1 MHLVQSCV
9 SIVIRIAGDL
19 GKMAKKIA
27 GDLRFMLK
35 NLHKSLFFCTFAVDF
50 NYKYKTL
57 NVYFMEIKPLR
68 PWIVTSIVAFFA
80 FIAYVMCGSAMPSL
94 AKATNIEL
102 GTILKGFQAGNLL
115 IYCIMLVAWL
125 MSGLRVWQND
135 KGNKTAQYG
144 GILLVCYGIVG
155 LVWQALALIGLFTQT
170 NLVPMPLYITLT
182 IVTAVLIGAAMIVLA
197 IYYRHKA
204 MLWLSVCYVALSVL
218 YTPLHLLML
227 YGSNRSTAIRV
238 AYTLASSAAE
248 ILQIVYLFKWAKRVK
263 EA

>member
-1 MHLVQSCV
+1 M
-9 SIVIRIAGDL
+9 G
-19 GKMAKKIA
+19 
-27 GDLRFMLK
+27 
-35 NLHKSLFFCTFAVDF
+35 T
-50 NYKYKTL
+50 
-57 NVYFMEIKPLR
+57 KPLR
-68 PWIVTSIVAFFA
+68 PWIVTIIVAFFTY
-80 FIAYVMCGSAMPSL
+80 IAYVVCGSAIPAL
-94 AKATNIEL
+94 AKAIDIAL
-102 GTILKGFQAGNLL
+102 GTIQKGYQVGNLL

-197 IYYRHKA
+197 IHYRHKA

-218 YTPLHLLML
+218 YTPLHPLML
-227 YGSNRSTAIRV
+227 YGSNHSTAIRV
-238 AYTLASSAAE
+238 VYTLASSAAE
-248 ILQIVYLFKWAKRVK
+248 ILQIVYLFKWAKQVK
-263 EA
+263 KS